1 MFGHLSDAPLMQGA
15 TEVSPF
21 PGLSNDPLR
30 FEAYDSAAARWL
42 PLNYSWHRD
51 FAYVRRVYK

>member
-30 FEAYDSAAARWL
+30 YDSAAARWL

-51 FAYVRRVYK
+51 LTYVRRVYK